1 MSQPLG
7 VVSEINLHTPAL
19 LPVDYCPDVH
29 ERLVLYKRLAS
40 AHDTEEL
47 SHLQEELIDRFGP
60 LPDPARALLD
70 THRLRLIAR
79 PLGITKVDASGD
91 AILLQFVAQPP
102 IDPGRIIQ
110 LIQTR
115 RDLKLAGENRLR
127 WTVASPAPEVRAAN
141 VITFFNLLK

>member
-7 VVSEINLHTPAL
+7 VVSEINLHMPAL
-19 LPVDYCPDVH
+19 LPQEYCPDVH

-40 AHDTEEL
+40 VQGVDEL
-47 SHLQEELIDRFGP
+47 SELQEELIDRFGH

-70 THRLRLIAR
+70 THRLRIAAKAF
-79 PLGITKVDASGD
+79 GITRVDASSD
-91 AILLQFVAQPP
+91 SILLQFVPQPP

-115 RDLKLAGENRLR
+115 RDIKLAGENRLR
-127 WTVASPAPEVRAAN
+127 WQSASTPEARAAN
-141 VITFFNLLK
+141 VITLFNLLK